1 MKKIKKIYIYLSLKG
16 VNYNM
21 VKTNIKLDNYVVLD
35 IENPNT
41 KADSICSIAF
51 IQIKDGNIA
60 ERKYFLINPEDR
72 FDSINM
78 KVNKITP
85 NMVKD
90 AITFDVFWKDKKD
103 IIENSIV
110 IGHAIKY
117 DLSVISKTL
126 MKYNI
131 SLPTLKVV
139 CTKKLAQKYLNVS
152 HYKLNQICDYLNI
165 DLENHHNALCD
176 TTASFE
182 IFKYINNKYGLDDND
197 IEDYNYTESRN
208 CSTRMKIVYSD
219 DTKGLQNLK
228 KIIESIMVDNKIE
241 LDEINELN
249 EWLDDNTQLIGNYP
263 FDKIYSIVKKV
274 LEDGMISDNE
284 YNELMNAFNDFINPI
299 KEEKTNSSI
308 NFQDKIFCLTGTFN
322 SGPKDSI
329 EKQIIEKGGTCGK
342 GVTSSTNYL
351 IVGGFGSD
359 AWKFGNYGGKV
370 QKAMELKEKG
380 KDIVIISE
388 DDFLKQL

>member
-1 MKKIKKIYIYLSLKG
+1 
-16 VNYNM
+16 M
-21 VKTNIKLDNYVVLD
+21 VKTSIKLDNYVVLD

-51 IQIKDGNIA
+51 IQVKDGNIIDK
-60 ERKYFLINPEDR
+60 KYLLINPEDR
-72 FDSINM
+72 FDDINM
-78 KVNKITP
+78 RVNKITP

-90 AITFDVFWKDKKD
+90 AITFDVFWKDNKD
-103 IIENSIV
+103 IIENSII
-110 IGHAIKY
+110 IGHAVKY

-131 SLPTLKVV
+131 ALPTLKVV
-139 CTKKLAQKYLNVS
+139 CTQKLAQKYLDIS
-152 HYKLNQICDYLNI
+152 HYKLDQVCDYLNI
-165 DLENHHNALCD
+165 DLEHHHNALCD
-176 TTASFE
+176 TKASLE
-182 IFKYINNKYGLDDND
+182 IFEYINDKYGLDEND

-208 CSTRMKIVYSD
+208 RSTGMKIVYSD

-228 KIIESIMVDNKIE
+228 RIIESIMTDNKIE

-249 EWLDDNTQLIGNYP
+249 EWLDSNTQLIGNYP

-274 LEDGMISDNE
+274 LEDGIVSNNE
-284 YNELMNAFNDFINPI
+284 YDELMHVFNDFINPI
-299 KEEKTNSSI
+299 KEEKTNDSM

-322 SGPKDSI
+322 SGSKDSI
-329 EKQIIEKGGTCGK
+329 EEKIIEKGGICGK
-342 GVTSSTNYL
+342 GVTSKTNYL
-351 IVGGFGSD
+351 IVGGSGSD

-380 KDIVIISE
+380 KNIEIISE

>member
-1 MKKIKKIYIYLSLKG
+1 
-16 VNYNM
+16 M
-21 VKTNIKLDNYVVLD
+21 VKTSIKLDNYVVLD

-51 IQIKDGNIA
+51 IQVKDGNIIDK
-60 ERKYFLINPEDR
+60 KYLLINPEDR
-72 FDSINM
+72 FDDINM
-78 KVNKITP
+78 RVNKITP

-90 AITFDVFWKDKKD
+90 AITFDVFWKDNKD
-103 IIENSIV
+103 IIENSII
-110 IGHAIKY
+110 IGHAVKY

-131 SLPTLKVV
+131 ALPTLKVV
-139 CTKKLAQKYLNVS
+139 CTQKLAQKYLDIS
-152 HYKLNQICDYLNI
+152 HYKLDQVCDYLNI
-165 DLENHHNALCD
+165 YLERHHNALCD
-176 TTASFE
+176 TTASLE
-182 IFKYINNKYGLDDND
+182 IFEYINDKYGLDEND

-208 CSTRMKIVYSD
+208 RSTGMKIVYSD

-228 KIIESIMVDNKIE
+228 RIIESIMTDNKIE

-249 EWLDDNTQLIGNYP
+249 EWLDSNTQLIGNYP

-274 LEDGMISDNE
+274 LEDGIVSNNE
-284 YNELMNAFNDFINPI
+284 YDELMHVFNDFINPI
-299 KEEKTNSSI
+299 KEEKTNDSM

-322 SGPKDSI
+322 SGSKDSI
-329 EKQIIEKGGTCGK
+329 EEKIIEKGGICGK
-342 GVTSSTNYL
+342 GVTSKTNYL
-351 IVGGFGSD
+351 IVGGSGSD

-380 KDIVIISE
+380 KNIEIISE